1 MNIQHRGNFCRR
13 KGRFENGTLS
23 DPFLKAAFVDTG
35 MTVNPNNVK
44 RLCFQELIQPAP
56 LHAED
61 SPGVTGRKSV
71 GVFLPRCGAVNLLV
85 MELGCVPFLK
95 AVQHDP
101 HFLSDDNDF
110 KVSLFYQ
117 PVSGS
122 LFQTEHPL

>member
-1 MNIQHRGNFCRR
+1 MRGVVVHPYNI
-13 KGRFENGTLS
+13 
-23 DPFLKAAFVDTG
+23 
-35 MTVNPNNVK
+35 K
-44 RLCFQELIQPAP
+44 RLCFQKFIQPAS

-61 SPGVTGRKSV
+61 SPGFTGRKSV
-71 GVFLPRCGAVNLLV
+71 GVLLTRCGAVNLLV
-85 MELGCVPFLK
+85 VELRCVPFLK

-101 HFLSDDNDF
+101 HFLSDDDDF